1 MNPIAFA
8 VQQIENT
15 MQNLCPDEAE
25 RLRPF
30 WPSLLAAQQAGH
42 SFIFVSDEEAA
53 VLRSAVQSVGD
64 GRTAT
69 PLVLH
74 GRRLFTGRV
83 FAWEQAL
90 AQQLYRLASGGSVRS
105 PEDDDDALQQENADA
120 LARAG
125 ATSLA
130 QAAQGDLF
138 GGDGRPPEAEETAG
152 HQAANGLLSAAQNAV
167 AAVMSGDGHGGIR
180 PPEAMGAAVP
190 AVEAADWP
198 HSAGG
203 LGSHDF
209 RPPEDTARFL
219 SQTKDGVWPNVL
231 NGGNTDADGVSAH
244 DRPPE
249 AANDAW
255 WQTVNGAVG
264 QFAADAHGQHDD
276 AWLRQRLQA
285 WFPDALSQGQQA
297 ACALAVLQ
305 RLTFITG
312 GPGTGKTTTVAKL
325 LALLCG
331 DGGIL
336 PRIALAAPTG
346 KAAAHMSRS
355 LQRALQHLPDTGET
369 ALAEPVR
376 RHLAALEG
384 QTLHR
389 LLRLNADGVANQ
401 ARDWGSS
408 GFLPYDVIVVD
419 EASMLDWPLLLQL
432 LAAVAPNARCVL
444 LGDEAQ
450 LPPVGLGGILP
461 LLPRETRLT
470 PAQAQTLAAWLPTPL
485 PFQVAEQPEPLAS
498 HIARLHHSHRF
509 DARGGV
515 GVLARAVA
523 AGETD
528 AACAA
533 FVELA
538 DDLSVWAQSLSHLA
552 ERLYGL
558 QVAYWQAVDAGDVA
572 ACFAAYQQ
580 VAVLAA
586 QRAQAE
592 AFNRAYVAQ
601 LRQQRP
607 AIGDG
612 PYFAGQ
618 ALMMTENDY
627 SVHVFN
633 GDIGIVL
640 PHEGALMAFFPDGAD
655 FRPVALG
662 RLPACDTAFAMTVHK
677 SQGSEFGEV
686 WLLPPDEHSEHGLF
700 DRSLLYTA
708 ITRARQ
714 RFAYCGDLA
723 DLPPAIERTHKRRTA
738 LRQQLARVWR
748 A

>member
-90 AQQLYRLASGGSVRS
+90 AQQLYRLASGGSVRP
-105 PEDDDDALQQENADA
+105 PEDDNDALRQENADA

-130 QAAQGDLF
+130 QAVQGDLF
-138 GGDGRPPEAEETAG
+138 GGDGRPSEAEETAG
-152 HQAANGLLSAAQNAV
+152 HQVANGLLSAAQNAV
-167 AAVMSGDGHGGIR
+167 AADISGDESSGIR
-180 PPEAMGAAVP
+180 PPEA
-190 AVEAADWP
+190 ADDALWQT
-198 HSAGG
+198 AGG
-203 LGSHDF
+203 
-209 RPPEDTARFL
+209 A
-219 SQTKDGVWPNVL
+219 
-231 NGGNTDADGVSAH
+231 
-244 DRPPE
+244 
-249 AANDAW
+249 
-255 WQTVNGAVG
+255 G

-285 WFPDALSQGQQA
+285 WFPDAVSQGQQA

-355 LQRALQHLPDTGET
+355 LQRALQHLPDKGET
-369 ALAEPVR
+369 ALTEPVR

-450 LPPVGLGGILP
+450 LPPVGLGGVLP

-538 DDLSVWAQSLSHLA
+538 DDLSVLAQPLSHLA

-572 ACFAAYQQ
+572 ACFVAYQQ

-640 PHEGALMAFFPDGAD
+640 PHEGALMAFFPDGAG

-662 RLPACDTAFAMTVHK
+662 RLPTCDTAFAMTVHK

-686 WLLPPDEHSEHGLF
+686 WLLPPDERSEHGLF

-714 RFAYCGDLA
+714 RFAYCGDLT
-723 DLPPAIERTHKRRTA
+723 DLPLAIERTHKRRTA

>member
-83 FAWEQAL
+83 FGWEQAL
-90 AQQLYRLASGGSVRS
+90 AQQLWRLASGGTVRP
-105 PEDDDDALQQENADA
+105 PEDDNDALRQENADA

-125 ATSLA
+125 AKSLA
-130 QAAQGDLF
+130 QAVQGDLF

-152 HQAANGLLSAAQNAV
+152 HQVANGLLSAAQNGV
-167 AAVMSGDGHGGIR
+167 VAVMSGDGRGGIR
-180 PPEAMGAAVP
+180 PPEAVGDAVP

-198 HSAGG
+198 PSAGESV
-203 LGSHDF
+203 SHDF
-209 RPPEDTARFL
+209 RLPEDAGGFL
-219 SQTKDGVWPNVL
+219 SQTADGVWPNVL
-231 NGGNTDADGVSAH
+231 NGDNTDTDGWSAH

-249 AANDAW
+249 AADDAL
-255 WQTVNGAVG
+255 WQTAGGAG

-285 WFPDALSQGQQA
+285 WFPDAVSQGQQA

-509 DARGGV
+509 DASGGV

-572 ACFAAYQQ
+572 ACFVAYQQ

-627 SVHVFN
+627 SVRVFN

-640 PHEGALMAFFPDGAD
+640 PHEGALMAFFPDGAG

-686 WLLPPDEHSEHGLF
+686 WLLPPDERSEHGLF